1 MLVMGCGVVPRS
13 LALEIV
19 ERNSC
24 NFKRYKDWVK
34 RINGRAMKPKLIF
47 NFQNVNES

>member
-1 MLVMGCGVVPRS
+1 MSRHGVVPRS